1 MAPDPRTGET
11 AGFDFGLKTF
21 LTCSDGT
28 KYESPQFYTQS
39 QTDIARANRAVS
51 RKKKGSKNRERSR
64 RALARVHRKVECQ
77 RGDHHWKLALDIV
90 RRFDVCYF
98 EDLNLDGIKRLWGRK
113 VSDLGFGA
121 FMQKIQWQAH
131 KRDQT
136 FILKLL
142 FEVSDGE

>member
-1 MAPDPRTGET
+1 M
-11 AGFDFGLKTF
+11 
-21 LTCSDGT
+21 
-28 KYESPQFYTQS
+28 
-39 QTDIARANRAVS
+39 
-51 RKKKGSKNRERSR
+51 
-64 RALARVHRKVECQ
+64 
-77 RGDHHWKLALDIV
+77 
-90 RRFDVCYF
+90 
-98 EDLNLDGIKRLWGRK
+98 KRLWGRK